1 MKLIALTLPYFFME
15 EHRILTALFDEGLE
29 TLHVRKPGTEPM
41 FSERLLTLL
50 PPKYREKVV
59 VHDHFYL
66 KHEFDLKGIH
76 LSRRNPQPP
85 AKYRGQLSISMHTP
99 EELAQRKQ
107 YDYVFLSPIFDS
119 ISKAD
124 YPSAFTPQQLRD
136 MASQRLIDKR
146 VMALGG
152 VDLDNIGRV
161 RDYGFGGAVVMG
173 ALWQHFDRHN
183 ADGFKE
189 LITYFRKL
197 KKAAG

>member
-59 VHDHFYL
+59 VHDYFYL
-66 KHEFDLKGIH
+66 KNEFDLKGIH
-76 LSRRNPQPP
+76 LSSRNPQPP
-85 AKYRGQLSISMHTP
+85 AKYRGHLSKSMHTP

-124 YPSAFTPQQLRD
+124 YPAAFTPQQLRD

-152 VDLDNIGRV
+152 VDLENISRV

>member
-15 EHRILTALFDEGLE
+15 EHRILAALFDEGLE
-29 TLHVRKPGTEPM
+29 TLHLRKPGTEPM

-50 PPKYREKVV
+50 PSKYREKVV

-66 KHEFDLKGIH
+66 KNEFDLKGIH
-76 LSRRNPQPP
+76 LSSRNPEAP
-85 AKYRGQLSISMHTP
+85 AKYRGHLSISMHTP
-99 EELAQRKQ
+99 EELAQRKR

-119 ISKAD
+119 ISKTD
-124 YPSAFTPQQLRD
+124 YPSAFTPQQLRE

-152 VDLDNIGRV
+152 VDLENISRL

-173 ALWQHFDRHN
+173 SLWQHFDRHN

-189 LITYFRKL
+189 LISYFRKL